1 LQRYRS
7 DSEKTIITSLAG
19 GFGYAVL
26 ALVGGKSNRDNE
38 HALKAAQFANPD
50 PPNEEV
56 LQ

>member
-1 LQRYRS
+1 M
-7 DSEKTIITSLAG
+7 SEKTIITSLAG

-38 HALKAAQFANPD
+38 RALKAAQFANPD

>member
-1 LQRYRS
+1 M
-7 DSEKTIITSLAG
+7 SEKTIITSLAG

-38 HALKAAQFANPD
+38 HAFKTAQFANPD